1 MLVFGRNYGK
11 TITQQATV
19 TGVTLSGT
27 STVDVGSTVD
37 IYATVSYSDNTK
49 KSEVVEWS
57 TSDETVA
64 TQTANGEWTR
74 VKGVKAGTVTI
85 KASKNGKVGEL
96 TVTVT
101 QPGTST
107 VQSVEVSGGNGL
119 AIGGTLQLTATSLLS
134 DGTSETT
141 GATWTS
147 GTPSVATVDSTGKV
161 TGVASGTTKIK
172 RVS

>member
-1 MLVFGRNYGK
+1 M
-11 TITQQATV
+11 
-19 TGVTLSGT
+19 
-27 STVDVGSTVD
+27 GSTTD

-74 VKGVKAGTVTI
+74 VTGVKAGTVTI

-101 QPGTST
+101 PKGTST
-107 VQSVEVSGGNGL
+107 VQSIEDIS
-119 AIGGTLQLTATSLLS
+119 
-134 DGTSETT
+134 
-141 GATWTS
+141 
-147 GTPSVATVDSTGKV
+147 
-161 TGVASGTTKIK
+161 
-172 RVS
+172 